1 VTGWAAH
8 AAPFAFETGE
18 QRYAD
23 GAKRMLNGSPAVVA
37 LLAATAG
44 YEIIQEVGVQ
54 AIRAHSQRLTEWL
67 RGELLSR
74 GFSVPSPADP
84 DRRGGTLTVGLR
96 DDEHGPAW
104 VAALER
110 RAILV
115 DHRPGAGLRV
125 SPHFYT
131 RQDELR
137 RFAETLSE
145 LRQSRAWTEH
155 TGGAA
160 KAY

>member
-1 VTGWAAH
+1 MQAPGRQAAGLG
-8 AAPFAFETGE
+8 AVSGIRREAGRCRPFAKHNAST
-18 QRYAD
+18 R
-23 GAKRMLNGSPAVVA
+23 
-37 LLAATAG
+37 
-44 YEIIQEVGVQ
+44 
-54 AIRAHSQRLTEWL
+54 
-67 RGELLSR
+67 
-74 GFSVPSPADP
+74 FSVPSPADP
-84 DRRGGTLTVGLR
+84 ARRGGTLTVGLR

-104 VAALER
+104 VAALEK

-155 TGGAA
+155 VSGAA